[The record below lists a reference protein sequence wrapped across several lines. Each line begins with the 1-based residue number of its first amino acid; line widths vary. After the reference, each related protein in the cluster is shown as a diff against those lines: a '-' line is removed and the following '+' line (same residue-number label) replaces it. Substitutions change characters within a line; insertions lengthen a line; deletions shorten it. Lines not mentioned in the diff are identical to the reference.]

1 MANPE
6 SCPDRVRAGLHFTVF
21 TLLYMGGV
29 PAMGGIHIDAAGLG
43 GYGHAD
49 AAGKAAL
56 VCAVNVRDDF
66 STTNQLIPK
75 LAGAATRYLE

>member
-1 MANPE
+1 
-6 SCPDRVRAGLHFTVF
+6 
-21 TLLYMGGV
+21 
-29 PAMGGIHIDAAGLG
+29 MGGIHIDAAGLG

-66 STTNQLIPK
+66 STTDPEVGGCSDTVSGVSCTALKFARIVS
-75 LAGAATRYLE
+75 